1 MKQQNG
7 RNSINGH
14 LGAIWTEIVER
25 INLRQLEACMGDGLS
40 DYRAKA
46 EKVKTVSKSNEV
58 HRLADELIS
67 VYDSHF
73 GTFPLIVSNRDFTE
87 FE

>member
-1 MKQQNG
+1 
-7 RNSINGH
+7 
-14 LGAIWTEIVER
+14 
-25 INLRQLEACMGDGLS
+25 MGDGLS
-40 DYRAKA
+40 NYRAKA

-73 GTFPLIVSNRDFTE
+73 GAIALTVSNRDFSE